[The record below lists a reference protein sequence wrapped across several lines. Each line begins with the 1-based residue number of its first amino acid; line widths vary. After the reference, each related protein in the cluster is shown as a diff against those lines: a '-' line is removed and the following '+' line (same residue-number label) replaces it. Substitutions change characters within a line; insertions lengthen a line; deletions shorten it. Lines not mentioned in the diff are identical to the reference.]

1 MQNVLTIPVQKTGT
15 EHSLSVSLGALAAL
29 AIFTLAL
36 VLRLVNLDTVPM
48 SVRETADALAALRA
62 VWPQT
67 PGDPLA
73 SSSAA
78 VFLAQAT
85 GFTAFGSGAFAARFG
100 TALAG
105 AFVVVAPL
113 LFQRRLGASW
123 SFAFSVA
130 LLLSPTLLLASRSSS
145 ADVWAL
151 AFAVLTLYAFWRWEE
166 VRRPA
171 WAIAGSVAGA
181 SLTMLAGWSGLVL
194 ALVLLASFG
203 LARWWGRNDQRFA
216 FDEPA
221 TPPRGGLL
229 AGFPWLAALALSAL
243 TVTIAGTAFMLYPAG
258 LDSVAAAIG
267 GLLTTFAPLSGPL
280 PAYALQVAVFYE
292 SAAWLLGIAAALIL
306 WRRGALGPAERFLS
320 LWLTLGAIVSLLFI
334 TGPAQALWMA
344 VPMAGLAARLI
355 VELLRADE
363 RAGSWIPY
371 SARWISAAV
380 AVLLLFIFTLAFQS
394 FARALAAAPAGDLSA
409 APIDP
414 ASLILM
420 GVMALFSAVMLVL
433 GANLWD
439 WRTVLTGA
447 GLALALFG
455 GVASLGAGW
464 HAAVP
469 NADDPVEPWHF
480 TATATDT
487 SLIADTLRQLQDRQS
502 GGLPVLP
509 IAVQGA
515 QDGVLAWLVRDYPNA
530 TFVRDAREAAGAE
543 VLLSD
548 SAAAPELGGA
558 YVGQDFTLI
567 RLWSPRVLGVAQFPA
582 WWTQRVIGPAER
594 ATILSS
600 PATLW
605 VRQDVYDGVEPPG
618 RG

>member
-1 MQNVLTIPVQKTGT
+1 MQNVLTTPVHNTAT
-15 EHSLSVSLGALAAL
+15 ERGLSVSLGALAAL
-29 AIFTLAL
+29 AIFALAL

-48 SVRETADALAALRA
+48 SVRETPDALAALRA

-78 VFLAQAT
+78 LFLAQAT
-85 GFTAFGSGAFAARFG
+85 GFTSFGSGAFAARFV

-105 AFVVVAPL
+105 ALVVMSPL
-113 LFQRRLGASW
+113 LFQRRIGASW
-123 SFAFSVA
+123 SFAFSAA
-130 LLLSPTLLLASRSSS
+130 LLLSPTLLLASRASS

-151 AFAVLTLYAFWRWEE
+151 AFAALMLYAFWRWEA

-171 WAIAGSVAGA
+171 WAIAGSAAGA
-181 SLTMLAGWSGLVL
+181 ALTVLAGWGGLVL
-194 ALVLLASFG
+194 ALILLASFG
-203 LARWWGRNDQRFA
+203 LSRWWGRNDQRFT

-221 TPPRGGLL
+221 ITPGRSLL
-229 AGFPWLAALALSAL
+229 TGFPWLAALALAAL
-243 TVTIAGTAFMLYPAG
+243 TVTVAGTAFMLYPAG

-267 GLLTTFAPLSGPL
+267 GVATHFAPLGGAL
-280 PAYALQVAVFYE
+280 PAYALQVSIFYE
-292 SAAWLLGIAAALIL
+292 TAAWLLGLGCAWIL
-306 WRRGALGPAERFLS
+306 WRRGALGPAERFL
-320 LWLTLGAIVSLLFI
+320 LVWLALGALVSLLFL
-334 TGPAQALWMA
+334 TEPAQALWMG
-344 VPMAGLAARLI
+344 VPIAGLAARLI

-469 NADDPVEPWHF
+469 NADDPVEPWHY

-487 SLIADTLRQLQDRQS
+487 ALIADTLRQLQDRQS
-502 GGLPVLP
+502 GGLPVMP

-515 QDGVLAWLVRDYPNA
+515 QDGVLAWLVRDYRNA

-543 VLLSD
+543 VFLSE
-548 SAAAPELGGA
+548 SAVAPELGGA
-558 YVGQDFTLI
+558 YVGQDFTLT
-567 RLWSPRVLGVAQFPA
+567 RAWSPRVLGVAQIPA
-582 WWTQRVIGPAER
+582 WWTQRVVGPSQR
-594 ATILSS
+594 ATIFSS